1 MAETD
6 PDIRARAR
14 LLAATAFAC
23 ACSCAAPLEAQVRVT
38 EILPRRS
45 GASEPVVAAGAAA
58 GRFAQFADGA
68 IWLDSAGSVALAL
81 ALAAALAF
89 HPTHAHT
96 GDAAEID
103 AERLAIVLSALVGA
117 AIGMLAVVQPWL
129 AVALVALV
137 VVARIA
143 RRTSPAPDARALVAF
158 IAAVAC
164 GAGLFVPAFVVALAG
179 WIAYRA
185 LGGHRIARI
194 KVRVPIGADVA
205 KARLIACDTL
215 ARMRCPVRARR
226 DGRSGRSFTLT
237 VRVPV
242 AVDDE
247 ILSKSLESTL
257 APEVARARV
266 EIRPA

>member
-1 MAETD
+1 MA
-6 PDIRARAR
+6 AMAF
-14 LLAATAFAC
+14 AFAC
-23 ACSCAAPLEAQVRVT
+23 TAPLEAQVRVT

-45 GASEPVVAAGAAA
+45 GASEPVSASGAAA

-68 IWLDSAGSVALAL
+68 LWLDAVGSVALAL

-89 HPTHAHT
+89 HPTRARA
-96 GDAAEID
+96 GGAVEID
-103 AERLAIVLSALVGA
+103 AERLAIVLLALVGA
-117 AIGMLAVVQPWL
+117 AIGMVGVAQPWL
-129 AVALVALV
+129 AVALVALI
-137 VVARIA
+137 VVAWFA
-143 RRTSPAPDARALVAF
+143 RGSALAPDARALVAF
-158 IAAVAC
+158 VAAVAC
-164 GAGLFVPAFVVALAG
+164 GAGLLVPALVATTAC
-179 WIAYRA
+179 WIAYRW
-185 LGGHRIARI
+185 LGGHRMARI

-215 ARMRCPVRARR
+215 ARMRCLVRARR

-237 VRVPV
+237 VRVPA